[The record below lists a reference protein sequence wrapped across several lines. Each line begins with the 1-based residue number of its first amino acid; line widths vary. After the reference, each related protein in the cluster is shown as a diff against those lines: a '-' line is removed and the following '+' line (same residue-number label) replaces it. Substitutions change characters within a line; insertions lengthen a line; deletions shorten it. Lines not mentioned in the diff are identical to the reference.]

1 MKYKGREIEKGEK
14 IVILSGQND
23 DSTNIIA
30 IYTHDEK
37 IEVTV
42 PIFKYDEE
50 EVRGIDCWWVPLKEL
65 EGIERDKEEENYDN
79 RTLKFNEKRG
89 TSKT

>member
-1 MKYKGREIEKGEK
+1 MKYKGREVEKGEK

-23 DSTNIIA
+23 DSTNIRA
-30 IYTHDEK
+30 VYTHDEK

-42 PIFKYDEE
+42 PIFKYDDE

-65 EGIERDKEEENYDN
+65 EELGTDKEEGNYDARN
-79 RTLKFNEKRG
+79 KKFAIRRTEL
-89 TSKT
+89 

>member
-23 DSTNIIA
+23 DSTNIRA

-65 EGIERDKEEENYDN
+65 EGIERDKEEGNYDAMN
-79 RTLKFNEKRG
+79 KKFASRRTE
-89 TSKT
+89 